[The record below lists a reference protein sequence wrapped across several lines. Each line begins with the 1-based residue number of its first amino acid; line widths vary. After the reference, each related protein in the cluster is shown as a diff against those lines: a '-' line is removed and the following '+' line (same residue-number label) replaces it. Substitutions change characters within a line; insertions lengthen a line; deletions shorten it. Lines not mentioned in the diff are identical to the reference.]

1 MVEADF
7 WKEFRTWAE
16 TEDGKASRAWVEK
29 REAETMAE
37 QLKVTADGEVVV
49 LVAEGEAGTC
59 EVRLKLD
66 EVERFEEALDK
77 ARKRALRAVEARQ
90 SREAMRVKDVED
102 DEEE

>member
-1 MVEADF
+1 
-7 WKEFRTWAE
+7 
-16 TEDGKASRAWVEK
+16 
-29 REAETMAE
+29 MAE
-37 QLKVTADGEVVV
+37 QLRVRADGELVV

-77 ARKRALRAVEARQ
+77 ARKRALRAIEARQ

>member
-1 MVEADF
+1 
-7 WKEFRTWAE
+7 
-16 TEDGKASRAWVEK
+16 
-29 REAETMAE
+29 MAE

-66 EVERFEEALDK
+66 EAERFEEAFQK
-77 ARKRALRAVEARQ
+77 ATTKVSFRVEARKAQ
-90 SREAMRVKDVED
+90 EGIKVARVDD

>member
-1 MVEADF
+1 MAEADF

-29 REAETMAE
+29 QEATMAE
-37 QLKVTADGEVVV
+37 QLGVKAQGEFVV
-49 LVAEGEAGTC
+49 LVAEGEAGAC
-59 EVRLKLD
+59 VVRLTLD

-77 ARKRALRAVEARQ
+77 AKSRVVRASEARQ